1 MAKNE
6 AFPDSCVLLCYPI
19 IRGERSCIITFWDMN
34 HPYSKGPDLFDSI
47 KAAQG
52 WSANM
57 HCLASPRVTI
67 ITDPPRGDEDAPCI
81 WPCCPPRHR
90 SEVFHRSPLPTCSL
104 PQDLKEQLP
113 PCTGWWIFAQ
123 FPLPPPAPENL
134 KRIIIRKSGISVV
147 VLKSSSKSTEA
158 WWIRFPVQLR
168 LVSSTRWVSVL
179 QDCIN
184 KGMNIYPDILLHT
197 EFEGACKN
205 TGITERQKKC
215 LRNNVE
221 GKL

>member
-6 AFPDSCVLLCYPI
+6 AFPDSCVLLCYPV

-34 HPYSKGPDLFDSI
+34 HPYSEGPDLFDSI

-57 HCLASPRVTI
+57 HCLASPGVAI
-67 ITDPPRGDEDAPCI
+67 ITHPPRGDEGAPCI

-90 SEVFHRSPLPTCSL
+90 SEVFYRSPLPALGL

-113 PCTGWWIFAQ
+113 PCSGLWIFAQ
-123 FPLPPPAPENL
+123 FPLLPPAPENL
-134 KRIIIRKSGISVV
+134 KGIIRKAWKSVM
-147 VLKSSSKSTEA
+147 VLKSSSKSTEVC
-158 WWIRFPVQLR
+158 WIWFSLQLR
-168 LVSSTRWVSVL
+168 LVSSTRWVSML

-184 KGMNIYPDILLHT
+184 K
-197 EFEGACKN
+197 
-205 TGITERQKKC
+205 
-215 LRNNVE
+215 
-221 GKL
+221 